1 MFITEELKLTGFVT
15 VSVVGPNGKVKDK
28 REINNLVVQD
38 GKNFIA
44 SRFIDT
50 EGTTVQYVGIGL
62 GTVAAA
68 LSDIQLGSEV
78 ATRAVIE
85 SASRTNNIVTFN
97 GYFLPNNPNYT
108 VNVTEVGLF
117 NSSAGGIMIART
129 SFAAVTKEALDVL
142 AVQWKIRVG

>member
-28 REINNLVVQD
+28 REINNLVVQG

-50 EGTTVQYVGIGL
+50 EGTTVQYVGMGL
-62 GTVAAA
+62 GPVAAT

-85 SASRTNNIVTFN
+85 SVSRTDNTVTFN

-117 NSSAGGIMIART
+117 NASAGGIMIART